1 MQQDE
6 LRKKIGN
13 ALIEQAVKAKKLAKG
28 KDTISD
34 MFWELHPKTYNDFLL
49 LLEPLEK
56 QELIDA
62 IFSEDSELL
71 QQLIAWINDVTLK
84 SLVRV
89 ASNSAAICQQLTYDR
104 FKLVLRDLDAENI
117 FKIFNTST
125 DEQRIDIIQ
134 EIVDSQLTGVLT
146 FACQQPEDELTDF
159 LYRIASALQTLETTE
174 SFSLEDETENQAE
187 DISLEG
193 ETKNGDENISLDD
206 KTENVSAEDD
216 DGGADIY
223 ISPEKK
229 KVLQAISTLRLYEQI
244 FILKHKPEG
253 WLDLILGEILK
264 NAKVEEIRNY
274 LTQEETVWVMAKTYS
289 LDYLDEFLKII
300 SGEEIVWTCVSKELQ
315 IELLEDMQK
324 DNREIDSIF
333 KIEDLC
339 RLYLEVDRQEREF
352 LLKDV
357 LPVLKVEVN
366 VYREFYAGLQ
376 NKNDKLEF
384 LEIMYEEAVIT
395 PSIAGK
401 IYQLLMALEPITTHE
416 RVYMNSFRNLCPGID
431 TEEHIDLAK

>member
-13 ALIEQAVKAKKLAKG
+13 ALTEQAVKAKKLAKG

-125 DEQRIDIIQ
+125 DEQRIDIIH
-134 EIVDSQLTGVLT
+134 ETMDSQLTGLLT
-146 FACQQPEDELTDF
+146 FVCQQPFYELMRFMFT
-159 LYRIASALQTLETTE
+159 LAEALQTVDPPMAETE
-174 SFSLEDETENQAE
+174 ADDEEGENLADETEA
-187 DISLEG
+187 
-193 ETKNGDENISLDD
+193 DD
-206 KTENVSAEDD
+206 AKV
-216 DGGADIY
+216 Y
-223 ISPEKK
+223 ISPEKQ
-229 KVLQAISTLRLYEQI
+229 KVLQAISTLEFHNQI
-244 FILKHKPEG
+244 LILKNQPEG
-253 WLDLILGEILK
+253 WMDLLLEQILKTAQEGEIM
-264 NAKVEEIRNY
+264 NY
-274 LTQEETVWVMAKTYS
+274 LSSEETVWVMTKTGS
-289 LDYLDEFLKII
+289 IECFDKFLAAIA
-300 SGEEIVWTCVSKELQ
+300 EENSIDWTSVSKDAQ
-315 IELLEDMQK
+315 IELLEDMQE
-324 DNREIDSIF
+324 NERNIGAIF
-333 KIEDLC
+333 AVKDLC

-401 IYQLLMALEPITTHE
+401 IYQLLMALEPMTTHE
-416 RVYMNSFRNLCPGID
+416 IVYMNSFRNLCPGID